1 MCTAPAP
8 APGRSRAQDFSCV
21 TQCWA
26 SLHSLTP
33 ASTSHWSLPAPRP
46 RCRLTA
52 HVDMLRHV
60 DMLTAVWRPVSA
72 AAAAPLPSSGLL
84 RAAPG
89 RVEWASAGR
98 LAGGGHPSHTQH
110 NTHRTLCNTY
120 THDTVHFMP
129 PTLQTIITP
138 SRASKQGEMSRLA
151 PLVTCHGAL
160 HITHITHGLVCG
172 VVCGER
178 EYEWCV

>member
-1 MCTAPAP
+1 
-8 APGRSRAQDFSCV
+8 
-21 TQCWA
+21 
-26 SLHSLTP
+26 
-33 ASTSHWSLPAPRP
+33 
-46 RCRLTA
+46 
-52 HVDMLRHV
+52 
-60 DMLTAVWRPVSA
+60 MLTAVWRPVSA

-138 SRASKQGEMSRLA
+138 SRATKQGEMSRLA

-172 VVCGER
+172 VCDVL
-178 EYEWCV
+178 CVVKGNMSGVSSRDSHMCPPHCTGAGPSLFPQSTIMFLSLTRHYTRLIVDCCTSF

>member
-1 MCTAPAP
+1 
-8 APGRSRAQDFSCV
+8 
-21 TQCWA
+21 
-26 SLHSLTP
+26 
-33 ASTSHWSLPAPRP
+33 
-46 RCRLTA
+46 
-52 HVDMLRHV
+52 
-60 DMLTAVWRPVSA
+60 MLTAVWRPVSA

-138 SRASKQGEMSRLA
+138 SRATKQGEMSRLA

-172 VVCGER
+172 VCDVL
-178 EYEWCV
+178 CVVKGNMSGVSSRDSHMCPPHCTGAGPGLFPQSTIMFLALTRHYTRLIVGLVSDRRHIAASSHTS

>member
-1 MCTAPAP
+1 M
-8 APGRSRAQDFSCV
+8 RAG
-21 TQCWA
+21 
-26 SLHSLTP
+26 
-33 ASTSHWSLPAPRP
+33 
-46 RCRLTA
+46 
-52 HVDMLRHV
+52 
-60 DMLTAVWRPVSA
+60 WRGA
-72 AAAAPLPSSGLL
+72 ATL
-84 RAAPG
+84 
-89 RVEWASAGR
+89 
-98 LAGGGHPSHTQH
+98 HTQH

-172 VVCGER
+172 VCDVLCVVKGNMSGVSSRDSHMCPPHCTGAGPSLLPQSTIMFLSLTRHYTRLIVVLVSDRRQSYLLTSLCQMFQSIIKRQNVQNKSIQTCLYR
-178 EYEWCV
+178 ETIFQMSI